1 MQAVIMS
8 YVVTTYSAGSRGGA
22 RAVSLKLYVMFN
34 PFNQADEARASPQH
48 RSRLESLTNRPQTFM
63 RNRNDGT
70 KYTLDV
76 SGAVF
81 TSTTP
86 RQWAFDQSDEAA
98 ILTAFTAVSEMPL
111 ADRSR
116 RVPFH

>member
-1 MQAVIMS
+1 
-8 YVVTTYSAGSRGGA
+8 
-22 RAVSLKLYVMFN
+22 
-34 PFNQADEARASPQH
+34 
-48 RSRLESLTNRPQTFM
+48 M

-98 ILTAFTAVSEMPL
+98 ILTAFAAVSEMPL

-116 RVPFH
+116 